1 MIGSDDTQVRNLK
14 VALEETFPPVK
25 LSFAYGS
32 AVFQQHTS
40 NSSGA
45 IMDFIF
51 AVDDPIKWHEENL
64 TRNRAHYSFFKYFG
78 AEAIVNLQVRHN
90 YGAKVYYNTLV
101 DLKVR
106 AGNRVMKYGVISC
119 DDLCDDLRNWT
130 CLYLSGRLHKPVRIL
145 HNNDEQIVVASRQNL
160 SHAVHYALLNL
171 PEKFTREELFEKIA
185 SISYAGDFRMTF
197 GENPKKV
204 RNIVAGN
211 FQAFC
216 RLYENTIQRCNFMKS
231 SMHDPAVF
239 VAATGDSSRLEL
251 IRRMPS
257 NVREKLARY
266 SNGSDQEC
274 LRKVVRDV
282 VRRTSRSQSIK
293 GIFTAGGIKSV
304 QYVLQK
310 INRAYFSRS
319 G

>member
-1 MIGSDDTQVRNLK
+1 
-14 VALEETFPPVK
+14 
-25 LSFAYGS
+25 
-32 AVFQQHTS
+32 
-40 NSSGA
+40 
-45 IMDFIF
+45 
-51 AVDDPIKWHEENL
+51 
-64 TRNRAHYSFFKYFG
+64 
-78 AEAIVNLQVRHN
+78 
-90 YGAKVYYNTLV
+90 
-101 DLKVR
+101 
-106 AGNRVMKYGVISC
+106 
-119 DDLCDDLRNWT
+119 
-130 CLYLSGRLHKPVRIL
+130 
-145 HNNDEQIVVASRQNL
+145 
-160 SHAVHYALLNL
+160 
-171 PEKFTREELFEKIA
+171 
-185 SISYAGDFRMTF
+185 
-197 GENPKKV
+197 
-204 RNIVAGN
+204 
-211 FQAFC
+211 
-216 RLYENTIQRCNFMKS
+216 
-231 SMHDPAVF
+231 MHDPAVF